1 MHERGSG
8 PPKFILPRA
17 WKSLTATSTLARALE
32 RSKNCRPHLCPHA
45 ARVGGVLSYRSV
57 KGSGNTSVV
66 PARLVA
72 YLATSATGTK

>member
-1 MHERGSG
+1 MNED
-8 PPKFILPRA
+8 
-17 WKSLTATSTLARALE
+17 LARRSSYYPELGNPSLQLQPQPDPVKK